1 MRKRIKE
8 SLLIRLCRL
17 SVITLGLFCAL
28 ATSAVGAEYKKAD
41 FFPVSVWYSGGKAR
55 APMLS
60 QIDENSE
67 TEWRADLRQIKS
79 LGFNTVR
86 TWVEWAHCEP
96 APGQYNFENLELL
109 CRLANEM
116 DLRVIVQIYVDSA
129 PDWVGMKYEDALF
142 EAQDGSKVHPQSAPG
157 YCTDHAEVRELVLN
171 FYEAAAKAAVTYPNL
186 YGWDLWSEPH
196 IVNWAYIN
204 YVPNVQFCYC
214 PHTQSRFRLWLQNKY
229 GTLRALNNAWYR
241 NFDTWGDV
249 QPPRFGTILSYT
261 DFIDWK
267 NFIYQRLAEDLKARY
282 DAIRRIDGEHVITSH
297 AAVPSIFYSPY
308 NGYGATDDFLM
319 AGSVDHYGTSLY
331 PKHNHP
337 DRHWEAWKFALAV
350 DFTRSANRKNNGF
363 YVGELQAGTGT
374 IGLMIGDPVTP
385 GDHRVWMWSAL
396 AKGARA
402 INIYAWYPMSSG
414 YESGGYGL
422 IGLDGR
428 LTKRAK
434 AAGKTAQLIHENR
447 TLFLDARPI
456 PADVAIVYNPLAQ
469 MVGGEQRHST
479 GDMHYLSLT
488 GYYRYF
494 LENNVPVDFIH
505 RTDLETDDLSKYK
518 LIIVPYPLMVTHA
531 AAEGLKE
538 YVRNGGHA
546 LAEARLAWNDERG
559 FAAEVIPGMGLSK
572 VFGVREKHIKMQ
584 ERPAMFALPD
594 THPLNAD
601 LDTIRGA
608 YFAQS
613 LEPTDKM
620 RSTVIAE
627 WEDASP
633 AIVLSPYGEGKTL
646 CAGSFLGLANQRYAL
661 AANERFLSN
670 VLEWAEVNRHFT
682 SSHDGVGTAPVE
694 IRGCVHSSGSL
705 LYIINHDQN
714 SQRVTVDFS
723 VDRTGIFKLTDLMRH
738 VQRVQK
744 SDDDMLQIE
753 TELEGRDVAIWDIRE
768 RIDKIVE

>member
-1 MRKRIKE
+1 MKE
-8 SLLIRLCRL
+8 MLLIRSYRL
-17 SVITLGLFCAL
+17 SYISLCLVCLIVA
-28 ATSAVGAEYKKAD
+28 SAVDAGENKSD
-41 FFPVSVWYSGGKAR
+41 FFPVSVWYSGGTAR
-55 APMLS
+55 APMLT
-60 QIDENSE
+60 QIDEKSE
-67 TEWRADLRQIKS
+67 SEWRADLLQIKS

-86 TWVEWAHCEP
+86 TWVEWANCEP
-96 APGQYNFENLELL
+96 RPGEYNFANLELL
-109 CRLANEM
+109 CRLAAEM
-116 DLRVIVQIYVDSA
+116 ELRVIAQMYVDSA
-129 PDWVGMKYEDALF
+129 PDWVGMKYQDAMF
-142 EAQDGSKVHPQSAPG
+142 EAQDGSRVHPQSAPG
-157 YCTDHAEVRELVLN
+157 YCTDHAEVRGLVLD
-171 FYEAAAKAAVTYPNL
+171 FYEAATRVAVKYPNF
-186 YGWDLWSEPH
+186 YAWDLWSEPH

-214 PHTQSRFRLWLQNKY
+214 PHTQARFRLWLQNKY
-229 GTLRALNNAWYR
+229 GTLSALNKAWYR
-241 NFDTWGDV
+241 HFEKWEDV

-267 NFIYQRLAEDLKARY
+267 NFIYERLAEDLKARY
-282 DAIRRIDGEHVITSH
+282 DAIRRVDGEHVITSH

-319 AGSVDHYGTSLY
+319 AESVDHYGTSLY

-337 DRHWEAWKFALAV
+337 DRHWEVWKFALAV

-385 GDHRVWMWSAL
+385 GDHRVWMWSVL

-428 LTKRAK
+428 LTERAK
-434 AAGKTAQLIHENR
+434 AAGKTAQLIHQNR
-447 TLFLDARPI
+447 ALFLDARPI

-488 GYYRYF
+488 GYYRFF

-505 RTDLETDDLSKYK
+505 RMDLETDDLSQYK
-518 LIIVPYPLMVTHA
+518 LIIVPYPLMFTNQ
-531 AAEGLKE
+531 AAEGLEK
-538 YVRNGGHA
+538 YVRNGGYA
-546 LAEARLAWNDERG
+546 LAEARLAWNDDRG
-559 FAAEVIPGMGLSK
+559 FAAELIPGMGLSE
-572 VFGVREKHIKMQ
+572 VFGVREKSIKMQ
-584 ERPAMFALPD
+584 ERSAMIPQTN
-594 THPLNAD
+594 THPLSAD

-608 YFAQS
+608 YFVQS
-613 LEPTDKM
+613 LEPIDLN
-620 RSTVIAE
+620 RSTVIAA
-627 WEDASP
+627 WQDASP
-633 AIVLSPYGEGKTL
+633 AIVLSHYGDGKTL

-670 VLEWAEVNRHFT
+670 VLNWAEVNRPFT

-705 LYIINHDQN
+705 LYIINHDQY
-714 SQRVTVDFS
+714 SQQVTVDFG
-723 VDRTGIFKLTDLMRH
+723 VERTGSFVLTELR
-738 VQRVQK
+738 RNIRYVQK
-744 SDDDMLQIE
+744 SNDGILRIE
-753 TELEGRDVAIWDIRE
+753 TELEGRDVAIWDIRDE
-768 RIDKIVE
+768 E